1 MEDSLG
7 VGVTPIVLT
16 TVSVTIELT
25 IPDTEAVMLAV
36 PAMTPVAKPVEE
48 ISTTMGLE
56 LIQVT

>member
-7 VGVTPIVLT
+7 VGVTPDVLT

-25 IPDTEAVMLAV
+25 IPDTDAVMLAV
-36 PAMTPVAKPVEE
+36 PVMTPVAKPAEE
-48 ISTTMGLE
+48 TLTTIGLE

>member
-7 VGVTPIVLT
+7 VGVTPIVPA
-16 TVSVTIELT
+16 TVSVTIELA

-36 PAMTPVAKPVEE
+36 PVMTPVAKPVEE
-48 ISTTMGLE
+48 TLTTMGLE